1 MLHFVKT
8 LLGRLPAGWLP
19 ERPRS
24 TLDEP
29 KLAASVYA
37 GSVIVNLF
45 ALALPLAV
53 LQIYDRVLPNA
64 SFDTLAVMIAALV
77 GVVIVDGVLKY
88 CRSYLINWSA
98 ASFTHKLTTKA
109 LNVML
114 KAAPS
119 RHASISASEH
129 LERLGSIAGLGGYL
143 GGQSRVIAVDIL
155 FIPVFATIII
165 LLGGPLF
172 IVPLLLFALF
182 GYYAMRRTK
191 MLCAAIEEREKS
203 DSRKYDFVIEI
214 LQSMQTVKS
223 LAMEPLMM
231 RRFERLQS
239 IESVMVK
246 RLIGL
251 TGATQNF
258 SALYAS
264 LSTVTIVCVGA
275 FLVLGGKMTIG
286 GLACCMLLSS
296 QLLQPVMRSL
306 SAWNEIHLAQHRRA
320 RVAEIFCADEEAAE
334 ETLNKPE
341 FSYPQELRAASV
353 SIKGVTIKFDDAPP
367 LFHRVNFEAPAGSLI
382 ALKGADGSGRTSLLR
397 ALVGDIT
404 PLEGKIRIGDT
415 IVSSKD
421 GSASN
426 ALIRYV
432 EQKPTTFRGT
442 ILENL
447 TLFGEIPT
455 ASALWATRLIGLDSE
470 VVRMPLG
477 YDTPLRSLSGRGIP
491 ASTAQRICIARA
503 LATKPSVLILDEAN
517 TSLDM
522 PAERELSVAL
532 RKLHGEITIIL
543 VTHRPSLIRMADAA
557 YELKDGA
564 LNPDMPAPI
573 QKAAG

>member
-1 MLHFVKT
+1 MLQYVKSV
-8 LLGRLPAGWLP
+8 LGRLPEGWLP

-24 TLDEP
+24 PLDEP
-29 KLAASVYA
+29 KPDAAVYA

-45 ALALPLAV
+45 ALALPLTV

-64 SFDTLAVMIAALV
+64 SFDTLVVMIAALV
-77 GVVIVDGVLKY
+77 GVVVVDGVLKY

-98 ASFTHKLTTKA
+98 ASFTHKLSTKA
-109 LNVML
+109 LWVML
-114 KAAPS
+114 NAAPS

-129 LERLGSIAGLGGYL
+129 LERLSSIVGLGGYL
-143 GGQSRVIAVDIL
+143 GGQSRVIAIDIL
-155 FIPVFATIII
+155 FIPVFAAIII

-172 IVPLLLFALF
+172 LVPLLLFALF
-182 GYYAMRRTK
+182 GYYAMQRTK
-191 MLCAAIEEREKS
+191 SLCATIEEREKS
-203 DSRKYDFVIEI
+203 DARKYDFVIEI

-239 IESVMVK
+239 VESVVVQ

-275 FLVLGGKMTIG
+275 FLVLNGKMTVG

-306 SAWNEIHLAQHRRA
+306 SAWNEIQLAEHRRDHI
-320 RVAEIFCADEEAAE
+320 AEIFDDEASANE
-334 ETLNKPE
+334 EGIEQPVS
-341 FSYPQELRAASV
+341 SYPPALRAASV
-353 SIKGVTIKFDDAPP
+353 TIKDVTIRFGDAPP
-367 LFHRVNFEAPAGSLI
+367 LFDRVSFEAPAGSLI
-382 ALKGADGSGRTSLLR
+382 AIKGVDGSGRTSLLR
-397 ALVGDIT
+397 TLVGDIT
-404 PLEGKIRIGDT
+404 PVEGEVRIGET
-415 IVSSKD
+415 IINGKNGNLSH
-421 GSASN
+421 
-426 ALIRYV
+426 ALVRYV
-432 EQKPTTFRGT
+432 EQNPTTFRGT

-447 TLFGEIPT
+447 TLFGALPT
-455 ASALWATRLIGLDSE
+455 SSALWASRLIGLDNE

-477 YDTPLRSLSGRGIP
+477 YDTPLRSLSGHGIP

-522 PAERELSVAL
+522 PAERALSAAL
-532 RKLHGEITIIL
+532 QKLHGDITIIL
-543 VTHRPSLIRMADAA
+543 VTHRPSLIRLADEA
-557 YELKDGA
+557 YEVKGGA
-564 LNPDMPAPI
+564 LNPCMSEPI
-573 QKAAG
+573 RKAAG